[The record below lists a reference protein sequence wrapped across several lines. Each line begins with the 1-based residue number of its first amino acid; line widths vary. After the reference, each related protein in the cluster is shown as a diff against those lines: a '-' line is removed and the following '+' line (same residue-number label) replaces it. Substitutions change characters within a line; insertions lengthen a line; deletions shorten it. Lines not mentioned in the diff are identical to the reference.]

1 MPYKTQHSIGGKGRG
16 YSCPRVLHAED
27 KTDSW
32 MHHLTAPGNS
42 ELLWTN
48 SKYHF
53 LHFGTISGQRKV
65 FCGNK
70 SYEEN

>member
-1 MPYKTQHSIGGKGRG
+1 MPYKTQHSIRGKGQG

-32 MHHLTAPGNS
+32 MHHSTAPGNS
-42 ELLWTN
+42 EVLRTKTPNTTFYILAP
-48 SKYHF
+48 F
-53 LHFGTISGQRKV
+53 LTDM
-65 FCGNK
+65 FCRNK